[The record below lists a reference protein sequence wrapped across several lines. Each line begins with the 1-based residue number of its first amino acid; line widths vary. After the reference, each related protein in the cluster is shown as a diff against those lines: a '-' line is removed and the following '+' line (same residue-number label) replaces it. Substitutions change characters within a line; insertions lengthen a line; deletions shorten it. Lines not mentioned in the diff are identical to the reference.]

1 MSTSISRIR
10 GKEALVRLGI
20 ITSIFTGIGSI
31 IASNIHW
38 VTHGGVGFHTS
49 TQPTFILYLIP
60 PTQLFGL
67 ILTDPN
73 GKNIISYS
81 GKNSSTPISWRA
93 ALNPEEL
100 KNHPYDLLLDP
111 PAIFPQ
117 SVYANPRATERTANP
132 FSTSGWIHSYAVA
145 IIVTIVMV
153 ILMIL
158 EHTLA
163 REREKKLQENNRK
176 LQIDLA
182 EKIQEREL
190 QQTQIDSQISQ
201 FEQEVEQ
208 LHNKIGVLNQSIAQL
223 QSQCQNELF
232 ELQNKLREAQLQ
244 SQQNLNQQ
252 QEYENRIQLLTQQ
265 LNEQKG
271 NQSQK
276 PGRQIL
282 IKIFCIQLN
291 LNRKKN

>member
-1 MSTSISRIR
+1 MSTSINRIR
-10 GKEALVRLGI
+10 GKEALIRLGI

-38 VTHGGVGFHTS
+38 VTHAGVGFHTS
-49 TQPTFILYLIP
+49 TQPAFILYLIP
-60 PTQLFGL
+60 PTHLFGL
-67 ILTDPN
+67 IVTDPN

-100 KNHPYDLLLDP
+100 KNPPYDLLLDP

-132 FSTSGWIHSYAVA
+132 FSTSGWIQSYAVA
-145 IIVTIVMV
+145 IIATIVMI
-153 ILMIL
+153 ILMTL

-190 QQTQIDSQISQ
+190 QQVQIDSQRSE
-201 FEQEVEQ
+201 FEQEIKQ
-208 LHNKIGVLNQSIAQL
+208 LHNKIGLLNQSIAQL
-223 QSQCQNELF
+223 QSQCQNESF

-252 QEYENRIQLLTQQ
+252 QEYENRIELLTQQ
-265 LNEQKG
+265 LIEEKH

-282 IKIFCIQLN
+282 IKILCIQLN
-291 LNRKKN
+291 LNRKKS